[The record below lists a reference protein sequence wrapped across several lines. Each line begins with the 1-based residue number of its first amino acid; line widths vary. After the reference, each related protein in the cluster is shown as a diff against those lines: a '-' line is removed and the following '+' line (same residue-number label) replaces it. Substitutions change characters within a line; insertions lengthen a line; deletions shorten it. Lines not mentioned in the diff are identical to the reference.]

1 MITQD
6 GEIHNSTILLLI
18 VALLGCVAFGAWGC
32 PTYCVWQQRLSGEAE
47 LAKATQ
53 NRQIK
58 IQEAQA
64 QKESATLLAEAE
76 VERAKGAAKSADIIR
91 ATLTDSYLRYL
102 WIQSINVDGNKE
114 VIYIPTEAGLP
125 LMKPVK

>member
-1 MITQD
+1 MD
-6 GEIHNSTILLLI
+6 DVRNSTVLAAIFGLLI
-18 VALLGCVAFGAWGC
+18 FIAAFMWGC
-32 PTYCVWQQRLSGEAE
+32 PVYNVWSSGLSGQAKLKEAE
-47 LAKATQ
+47 Q
-53 NRQIK
+53 SRQIK
-58 IQEAQA
+58 IQEAMA
-64 QKESATLLAEAE
+64 TKESAKMLADAE
-76 VERAKGAAKSADIIR
+76 ILRAEGAAKSADIIR